1 MRILHTSDWHLGQH
15 FLNRSREQEHKL
27 FLEWLLKCIQEQ
39 QVDAVIVAGD
49 IFDTGTP
56 PSYARTLM
64 NQFIVDLHALGGPQL
79 VILGGNHDSVAT
91 LHESRS
97 LYSCLNTHVIGAA
110 SKEPEQQV
118 ITLNDKNGK
127 PGAIVCAVPYIRP
140 RDVLM
145 SYAGDSREQKERA
158 LQEAMA
164 EHYRA
169 VYDLAEKKATAHN
182 LPVIATGHLTTV
194 GGKLSDSERELY
206 IGTLSAF
213 PAEAFPAADYI
224 ALGHL
229 HRAQKVGDQ
238 DHIRYSGSPIPLS
251 FDECQS
257 AKQVVLVDCEG
268 GQLSKVTEIAIPRF
282 RKMAHLHGTLDVI
295 EGKLQALLAE
305 SWDSD
310 LTTWVDILVSEQDWI
325 SELQPKVDAMIA
337 GQPVEALKVQRDRQK
352 TTAALRGEEK
362 ETLAEL
368 NINDVFARRLA
379 SAEVSSESSEKLSYL
394 FQQVVASLAD
404 DLDEGH
410 LSTDLEN
417 RRLKEYSFDI
427 AAVNNKSTRQ
437 ESTS

>member
-1 MRILHTSDWHLGQH
+1 M
-15 FLNRSREQEHKL
+15 
-27 FLEWLLKCIQEQ
+27 
-39 QVDAVIVAGD
+39 
-49 IFDTGTP
+49 
-56 PSYARTLM
+56 
-64 NQFIVDLHALGGPQL
+64 
-79 VILGGNHDSVAT
+79 
-91 LHESRS
+91 
-97 LYSCLNTHVIGAA
+97 
-110 SKEPEQQV
+110 
-118 ITLNDKNGK
+118 
-127 PGAIVCAVPYIRP
+127 
-140 RDVLM
+140 
-145 SYAGDSREQKERA
+145 
-158 LQEAMA
+158 
-164 EHYRA
+164 
-169 VYDLAEKKATAHN
+169 
-182 LPVIATGHLTTV
+182 
-194 GGKLSDSERELY
+194 
-206 IGTLSAF
+206 
-213 PAEAFPAADYI
+213 
-224 ALGHL
+224 
-229 HRAQKVGDQ
+229 GDQ